1 MKRFVVAGVLIPVA
15 IGIGGAGY
23 WLGRRNAELP
33 SQIKGDTA
41 PEMASASAPSAGE
54 RKVLY
59 YRDPMGKPDY
69 SAVPKKDSMGMDYL
83 PVCEGDENDAK
94 SAAPAASP
102 SSKGKGKILYYRNPM
117 GLPDTSPA
125 PKKDSMGM
133 DYIPVYEN
141 DEGDDGK
148 TIKISL
154 ARVQKLGVEIAPV
167 ERRSLGRTIRA
178 VGTVQANERGLFI
191 FNTKFEGWIDKL
203 HVNATGETVHR
214 GEALMEVYAPELVVA
229 EQEYLLAWRAL
240 QGMAGASSDSR
251 GAAKQLADASL
262 LRLRNWDISEDQL
275 KQLENTG
282 KVSRTLTLRSPAD
295 GVILE
300 KTAIEGMRFM
310 AGESLYRIADLST
323 VWLIADVFEQDLG
336 AIRDGQ
342 EAAITVNSYPGATFS
357 GKVDFIYPTVSPET
371 RTGKVRVLVP
381 NPDQRLK
388 PGMYANVALGAPIG
402 DSPVLAVP
410 ESAVIDS
417 GVRQSVL
424 VDRGEG
430 NFEPR
435 EVKLGAHADRYYE
448 IREGLKEGERV
459 VTSANFLIDAESNLR
474 AAFKTFTPSTNDDG
488 ESRSAAPSTNDKM

>member
-1 MKRFVVAGVLIPVA
+1 MKRFVAAVLLILVA

-33 SQIKGDTA
+33 SQIKTVAA
-41 PEMASASAPSAGE
+41 PESASASTPASGE
-54 RKVLY
+54 KKVLY
-59 YRDPMGKPDY
+59 YRDPMGKPEY

-83 PVCEGDENDAK
+83 PVYEDEEDSAK
-94 SAAPAASP
+94 PAPATQTA
-102 SSKGKGKILYYRNPM
+102 KGKGKILYYRNPM
-117 GLPDTSPA
+117 GLPDTSPV

-141 DEGDDGK
+141 EEGNDGK

-154 ARVQKLGVEIAPV
+154 ARVQKLGVESAPV

-178 VGTVQANERGLFI
+178 VGTVQANERGLFV

-214 GEALMEVYAPELVVA
+214 GEPLMEVYAPDLVVA

-240 QGMAGASSDSR
+240 QKMAGASAETK
-251 GAAKQLADASL
+251 AAARQLSDASL
-262 LRLRNWDISEDQL
+262 LRLQNWDISKDQL
-275 KQLENTG
+275 KQLEDTG

-295 GVILE
+295 GVVLE
-300 KTAIEGMRFM
+300 KMAVEGMRFM
-310 AGESLYRIADLST
+310 AGDPLYRITDLST
-323 VWLIADVFEQDLG
+323 VWLIAEVFEQDLG
-336 AIRDGQ
+336 AIRQGQ
-342 EAAITVNSYPGATFS
+342 EATITVNSYPGATFS

-371 RTGKVRVLVP
+371 RTGRVRVLVP
-381 NPDQRLK
+381 NADQRLK
-388 PGMYANVALGAPIG
+388 PGMYANVALDAAMGN
-402 DSPVLAVP
+402 SPVLAIP

-417 GVRQSVL
+417 GVKQSVL
-424 VDRGEG
+424 IDRGEG
-430 NFEPR
+430 KFEPR

-448 IREGLKEGERV
+448 VREGIKDSERV

-474 AAFKTFTPSTNDDG
+474 AAFKTFTPPTDG
-488 ESRSAAPSTNDKM
+488 NNETSNSKPSTDDKK

>member
-1 MKRFVVAGVLIPVA
+1 MKRFTAAIVLILFA

-23 WLGRRNAELP
+23 WLGSRNAVLP
-33 SQIKGDTA
+33 SHIKADTA
-41 PEMASASAPSAGE
+41 LETPSASAPPPGE
-54 RKVLY
+54 RKILY
-59 YRDPMGKPDY
+59 YRDPMGKPEY
-69 SAVPKKDSMGMDYL
+69 SPVPKKDSIGMDYL
-83 PVCEGDENDAK
+83 PVYEDEEEDSAK
-94 SAAPAASP
+94 PTATAPPA
-102 SSKGKGKILYYRNPM
+102 KGKGKILYYRNPM
-117 GLPDTSPA
+117 GLPDTSPV

-141 DEGDDGK
+141 EEGDDGK

-154 ARVQKLGVEIAPV
+154 ARVQKLGVESALV
-167 ERRSLGRTIRA
+167 ERRSLGRSIRA

-214 GEALMEVYAPELVVA
+214 GEPLMEVYAPDLVVA

-240 QGMAGASSDSR
+240 QRMAGAGSESR
-251 GAAKQLADASL
+251 AAAKQLADASL
-262 LRLRNWDISEDQL
+262 LRLQNWDISADQL
-275 KQLENTG
+275 KQLEETG

-295 GVILE
+295 GVVLE
-300 KTAIEGMRFM
+300 KTAVDGMRFT
-310 AGESLYRIADLST
+310 AGEPLYRIVDLST

-336 AIRDGQ
+336 AVRDGE
-342 EAAITVNSYPGATFS
+342 EATITVNAYPGATFS
-357 GKVDFIYPTVSPET
+357 GKVDFIYPTVSHET

-388 PGMYANVALGAPIG
+388 PGMYANVALDATVGN
-402 DSPVLAVP
+402 SPVLAVP

-417 GVRQSVL
+417 GVKQSVL
-424 VDRGEG
+424 IDRGEG
-430 NFEPR
+430 RFEPR

-448 IREGLKEGERV
+448 IREGVKDGERV

-474 AAFKTFTPSTNDDG
+474 AALKTFAPPADGGGQTKGST
-488 ESRSAAPSTNDKM
+488 SSTNDKM